1 MICDQ
6 QPVEIKKYLFN
17 IKFIIRPHR
26 YAQHKMGLLLKKFYG
41 QPTCDGLV
49 GPAIIGEPIDMAF
62 GVWTVVASFQTA
74 C

>member
-1 MICDQ
+1 
-6 QPVEIKKYLFN
+6 
-17 IKFIIRPHR
+17 
-26 YAQHKMGLLLKKFYG
+26 MGLLLKKFYG